1 MVDTLGMGQDSVVFM
16 GRRTFRME
24 PVERPAD
31 DRLGIPRR
39 SSEIPTE
46 KIFDRDRDAAA
57 QAALAA
63 LRSKKGV
70 SSTTLVTLC
79 STTFVL
85 GIALTLMVSGRP
97 ATRPGIEVARAAPAS
112 PVVVAPIAAAPP
124 AAAAEPVVVALPAP
138 PPPAIPATGRPPM
151 ARPARAVRP
160 RPARAP
166 RTESPAATP
175 WVDPFAE

>member
-1 MVDTLGMGQDSVVFM
+1 MGQDSVVFM
-16 GRRTFRME
+16 GRRSFRME
-24 PVERPAD
+24 LVEAPGEDAP
-31 DRLGIPRR
+31 GVPRR

-57 QAALAA
+57 EAVLAS

-97 ATRPGIEVARAAPAS
+97 PRRPPIELGPATQRPTVTAAPI
-112 PVVVAPIAAAPP
+112 PAAPP
-124 AAAAEPVVVALPAP
+124 AAAEPVVVELPPP
-138 PPPAIPATGRPPM
+138 PPPAIPATRRPPLV
-151 ARPARAVRP
+151 RPPRAVRA
-160 RPARAP
+160 ARAP
-166 RTESPAATP
+166 RTESPAAKP